1 MQIFESVK
9 IRGGVAIHIGLHYSQ
24 TFHCN
29 SKYPLD
35 DIDIM
40 YWDEEVLSIITRNNR
55 IIITTKGESKNENEN
70 QKRISES
77 RFNFWK

>member
-1 MQIFESVK
+1 MTIMQLFESVK
-9 IRGGVAIHIGLHYSQ
+9 IKGCVVIHSGYNNSQ

-40 YWDEEVLSIITRNNR
+40 YWDGEILKMIASNNR
-55 IIITTKGESKNENEN
+55 IIITIKEEPKNENEN
-70 QKRISES
+70 
-77 RFNFWK
+77 

>member
-1 MQIFESVK
+1 MTIMQLFESVK
-9 IRGGVAIHIGLHYSQ
+9 IRGNVVIHRGLHYSQ

-40 YWDEEVLSIITRNNR
+40 YWDEEVLSIITRNNE
-55 IIITTKGESKNENEN
+55 IIITIKGESKNENEN
-70 QKRISES
+70 QK
-77 RFNFWK
+77 

>member
-1 MQIFESVK
+1 MTIMQLFESVK
-9 IRGGVAIHIGLHYSQ
+9 IRGCVVIHSGYNNSQ

-40 YWDEEVLSIITRNNR
+40 YWDEEILKMIASNNR
-55 IIITTKGESKNENEN
+55 IIITIKGESKNENEN
-70 QKRISES
+70 
-77 RFNFWK
+77 

>member
-1 MQIFESVK
+1 MTIMQLFENVK
-9 IRGGVAIHIGLHYSQ
+9 IRGCVVIYSGYNNSQ

-40 YWDEEVLSIITRNNR
+40 YWDEEILS
-55 IIITTKGESKNENEN
+55 ITTKDYT
-70 QKRISES
+70 RI
-77 RFNFWK
+77 